1 MRTVVSWEWWL
12 RALEVTYVS
21 AYIPMSPPP
30 ANHLGNLLICSFG
43 GVWGWGVGVGLAVS
57 IFHKLP
63 RLTGSGMLLEH
74 GLFFE
79 HQGPLFSYGS

>member
-1 MRTVVSWEWWL
+1 MQFR
-12 RALEVTYVS
+12 R
-21 AYIPMSPPP
+21 
-30 ANHLGNLLICSFG
+30 
-43 GVWGWGVGVGLAVS
+43 GWGGGVGLAVS

-79 HQGPLFSYGS
+79 HQGPTFLLWFLEWPAAAIGF